1 VSESVLTVTAGST
14 TLLFNAAIRMLDD
27 AGSVADA
34 LAWRDQ
40 RLIAVGR
47 HADVVREAGPGAENY
62 DARGATVLPGFIDAH
77 QHPSIAAL
85 YGGGVLLTPPAVSDI
100 ATLQRTLADA
110 SAALPAGEWLVATDW
125 DEGMLAERRPP
136 TRHELDDAVPDRPLF
151 ALHYTCHRALA
162 NSRAL
167 ELAGIDA
174 ATPEPAG
181 GAISRGSRGL
191 PDGLLIERGMSRV
204 ESLARASLCARDV
217 EGFFARLGKHYRD
230 LAAAGITRVV
240 DAAVPRDLAE
250 LYREAQRRGLV
261 TIPTL
266 LMPVSTAG
274 YLEPPWDALEGPV
287 TGATDGLLTVGP
299 LKLVLD
305 GAPGCAMCLDWWQ
318 LAGASLSSF
327 ALSVQRGS
335 LDPLR
340 LALSLKPRFGR
351 KLRTGIKLCPPAE
364 ARDLVRSAAE
374 RGFAVATHAEGN
386 EAIADALSAYEG
398 SASALDRGGPP
409 RLEHMIFAGRELC
422 GRIAGTGAAAVVQ
435 PYFLSLPAFANA
447 PSIPG
452 LATKPLRWLLDAGV
466 VVAGSSDFPVTGFD
480 PLDGI
485 RAAVRRKRE
494 PDQELTIEEA
504 LALYTRNAARAI
516 GAYGECG
523 SLEAGKRAD
532 LVVIDGGLASYAD
545 LQAAR
550 VRATIVGGAVAYGRI
565 QPHHFSR

>member
-1 VSESVLTVTAGST
+1 MIRV
-14 TLLFNAAIRMLDD
+14 LFNARIRALDD

-34 LAWRDQ
+34 LAWRGE
-40 RLIAVGR
+40 RLIAVGS
-47 HADVVREAGPGAENY
+47 HADVARAAGPDAETW
-62 DARGATVLPGFIDAH
+62 DARGATLLPGFIDAH

-85 YGGGVLLTPPAVSDI
+85 YGGGARLAPPAVSDI
-100 ATLQRTLADA
+100 ATLQHTLAAA

-125 DEGMLAERRPP
+125 NEGLLAEHRPP
-136 TRHELDDAVPDRPLF
+136 TRPELDDAVPDRPLF

-174 ATPEPAG
+174 ATPEPTG
-181 GAISRGSRGL
+181 GVISRGPGRL

-204 ESLARASLCARDV
+204 ESLARASLCAGDV
-217 EGFFARLGKHYRD
+217 EQFFARLGQHYRG
-230 LAAAGITRVV
+230 LVAAGITRIA
-240 DAAVPRDLAE
+240 DAAVPGDLAA

-287 TGATDGLLTVGP
+287 TGATEGFLTVGP

-318 LAGASLSSF
+318 FAGASLSSF
-327 ALSVQRGS
+327 ALSVRRGS
-335 LDPLR
+335 LEPLR
-340 LALSLKPRFGR
+340 LGMSVEPRFGR
-351 KLRTGIKLCPPAE
+351 KLRTGIHLFSPAE
-364 ARDLVRSAAE
+364 ARDLVQRATA

-386 EAIADALSAYEG
+386 AAIADALSAYEAAAG
-398 SASALDRGGPP
+398 ALDRAGPP
-409 RLEHMIFAGRELC
+409 RLEHVIYADRELAR
-422 GRIAGTGAAAVVQ
+422 RIAGTGTAAVVQ
-435 PYFLSLPAFANA
+435 PYFLSLPAFTNA

-452 LATKPLRWLLDAGV
+452 LGIKPLRWLIDAGV

-494 PDQELTIEEA
+494 PDQAITLDEA

-516 GAYGECG
+516 GAFGECG

-532 LVVIDGGLASYAD
+532 LVVIDGGLASDAD
-545 LQAAR
+545 LDAAR
-550 VRATIVGGAVAYGRI
+550 VRATIVGGEVACGRI
-565 QPHHFSR
+565 HFSR